1 MKFKRFSLSDFWT
14 QIFVTKKKYLDMD
27 LLSDRDLEK
36 LLFETCLHCPE
47 SVPGRNERGNQGL
60 RF

>member
-1 MKFKRFSLSDFWT
+1 VKFKRFSLSDFCA

-36 LLFETCLHCPE
+36 FLSETSFYWGE
-47 SVPGRNERGNQGL
+47 SVT
-60 RF
+60 